1 MKNVGGMLKLGVIL
15 MAYSAVACVGLAFVY
30 SSTEKTIA
38 ERAVQDSIDAMKSI
52 FPEATAFEAVDDV
65 VFTGDKMKML
75 EAKAAKK
82 DGELIGLI
90 IKAQGPSYSGQT
102 LVLVGVALPPSTTSK
117 EINLQ
122 TSASGNELK
131 EEVKNAVLAENEKA
145 TLNLTI
151 KAVRILENKDTPG
164 LGANAVSPVYYVN
177 KEKKI
182 TFPGQFSG
190 KLVSDAFEVRK
201 DVEAITA
208 STITSRSISNIVKAS
223 ALAADTWLLKK
234 MQGAE

>member
-52 FPEATAFEAVDDV
+52 FPEATAFEAVEDV
-65 VFTGDKMKML
+65 VFSGEKMKML

-82 DGELIGLI
+82 DGELVGLI

-102 LVLVGVALPPSTTSK
+102 LVLVGVSVPAKVEAPAAASADGASTTEAIAPK
-117 EINLQ
+117 
-122 TSASGNELK
+122 
-131 EEVKNAVLAENEKA
+131 AVSM
-145 TLNLTI
+145 I

-182 TFPGQFSG
+182 TFPAQYSG
-190 KLVSDAFEVRK
+190 KLTSDAFEVRK

-223 ALAADTWLLKK
+223 ALAADAWLLKK

>member
-102 LVLVGVALPPSTTSK
+102 LVLVGVSAPLKSAAAASEASDATSTETP
-117 EINLQ
+117 Q
-122 TSASGNELK
+122 
-131 EEVKNAVLAENEKA
+131 AVS
-145 TLNLTI
+145 I
-151 KAVRILENKDTPG
+151 VKAVRILENKDTPG